1 MIAEPFAAMLHAATG
16 AVGGAA
22 YVALIA
28 LLVGAGRGGVISRAF
43 AALGQRS
50 LSGYLTQSVV
60 FVIAFAPYTLGLGGT
75 VSVAVATQ
83 IAVITWLGT
92 LVIANV
98 LAALDR
104 PGPAEWLLR
113 RAVYG
118 RRR

>member
-1 MIAEPFAAMLHAATG
+1 M
-16 AVGGAA
+16 
-22 YVALIA
+22 
-28 LLVGAGRGGVISRAF
+28 
-43 AALGQRS
+43 
-50 LSGYLTQSVV
+50 
-60 FVIAFAPYTLGLGGT
+60 
-75 VSVAVATQ
+75 SVAVATQ

-113 RAVYG
+113 RAAYG